1 MSSVSKFIEKKLRL
15 KINQEKSKIA
25 VSKYLK
31 FLGMTIIAGIY
42 LSSFKT
48 ASISRKQYPL
58 CTN

>member
-25 VSKYLK
+25 VSKYVK
-31 FLGMTIIAGIY
+31 FLGMTLAGIY